1 MSSSAAEQN
10 WSTYSFIHSI
20 KRNQLGLKK
29 AEDLVFI
36 HNNWH
41 PLSCKDPTYKK
52 GLEKLWDV
60 LRETCDLDMT
70 VQDISRIALLDV
82 EEDEEEDVAA
92 SGASGTGLDSNDE
105 ENDNDIDE
113 DEPIDPSYFD
123 DPFDP

>member
-1 MSSSAAEQN
+1 M
-10 WSTYSFIHSI
+10 
-20 KRNQLGLKK
+20 KRNRLGSKK

-36 HNNWH
+36 HNNWRL
-41 PLSCKDPTYKK
+41 LSRKDPAYKK
-52 GLEKLWDV
+52 GPEKLWDV
-60 LRETCDLDMT
+60 LPETCDLDMN

>member
-1 MSSSAAEQN
+1 M
-10 WSTYSFIHSI
+10 
-20 KRNQLGLKK
+20 
-29 AEDLVFI
+29 
-36 HNNWH
+36 
-41 PLSCKDPTYKK
+41 
-52 GLEKLWDV
+52 WDV
-60 LRETCDLDMT
+60 LPEICDLDMT

-92 SGASGTGLDSNDE
+92 SGARGTGLDSNDE

>member
-1 MSSSAAEQN
+1 M
-10 WSTYSFIHSI
+10 
-20 KRNQLGLKK
+20 KRNRLGSKK

-36 HNNWH
+36 HNNLRL
-41 PLSCKDPTYKK
+41 LSRKDSAYKK
-52 GLEKLWDV
+52 GPEKLWDV
-60 LRETCDLDMT
+60 LPETSDLDMT